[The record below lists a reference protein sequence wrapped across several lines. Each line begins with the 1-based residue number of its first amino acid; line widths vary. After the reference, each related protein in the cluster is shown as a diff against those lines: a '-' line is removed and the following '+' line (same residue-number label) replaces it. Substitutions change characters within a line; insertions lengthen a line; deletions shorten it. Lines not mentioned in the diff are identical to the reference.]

1 MLTNLPPIR
10 DQFGQY
16 YRICSPMDAPAT
28 IQPRDCLDEFMTRQ
42 FLHSVDA
49 AFGQWGNLLH
59 RYDLSGSGLTGQCD
73 SEEQAI
79 SRLLAAGRMV
89 IYPVADPAKAAAYT
103 HRATLSKRVCVQWH

>member
-49 AFGQWGNLLH
+49 PFGLWGNLLH
-59 RYDLSGSGLTGQCD
+59 RYDLSGSDRKSTRLN
-73 SEEQAI
+73 SSHVAI
-79 SRLLAAGRMV
+79 SYAVFSLKKKNTV
-89 IYPVADPAKAAAYT
+89 IDTWSASILDTVNPSQPS
-103 HRATLSKRVCVQWH
+103 H